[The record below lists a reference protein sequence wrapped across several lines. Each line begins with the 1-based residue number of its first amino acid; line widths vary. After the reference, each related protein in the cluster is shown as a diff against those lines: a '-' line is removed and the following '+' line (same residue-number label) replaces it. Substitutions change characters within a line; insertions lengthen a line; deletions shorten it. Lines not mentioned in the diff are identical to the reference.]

1 MSFNIHHA
9 QDESE
14 PLLEINTTPLI
25 DVMLVLLIMFIIT
38 IPAQLHAVNMQSS
51 AAHGVSPEKPMAIN
65 IAIDADNSLWW
76 NEQAVA
82 DKAALERKL
91 QELKALPTTQYQQ
104 PEMRIQAHPRSKY
117 GHVAFVLAAVQGH
130 GFDKINIVE

>member
-1 MSFNIHHA
+1 MSFNVHHA

-38 IPAQLHAVNMQSS
+38 IPVQLDAVNVQS
-51 AAHGVSPEKPMAIN
+51 AVSDVAPTEQPVVIYISIQAN
-65 IAIDADNSLWW
+65 NTLTW
-76 NEQAVA
+76 NGQALV
-82 DKAALERKL
+82 DKAALERQL
-91 QELKALPTTQYQQ
+91 QELQVMPAMQQQ

-117 GHVAFVLAAVQGH
+117 GTMAFVLAAVQRH
-130 GFDKINIVE
+130 GFAKINIME